1 MVNHTA
7 TPHYPLP
14 RGHGLPQPDARATL
28 GIRYELVFHPGPAL
42 GGAKY
47 VLPDSSGRAAL
58 PGWVPG
64 QQGPHEG
71 PLVTEYAAAL
81 VPDAVRL
88 DEVRVAA
95 EQGTVLLVGGETGEA
110 EQRQGL
116 IAGSLGR
123 QEVAVV
129 HAAM

>member
-1 MVNHTA
+1 MRV
-7 TPHYPLP
+7 
-14 RGHGLPQPDARATL
+14 RATWQL
-28 GIRYELVFHPGPAL
+28 RTGC
-42 GGAKY
+42 
-47 VLPDSSGRAAL
+47 L
-58 PGWVPG
+58 PGCVPW

-71 PLVTEYAAAL
+71 PLVTEHAATV

-95 EQGTVLLVGGETGEA
+95 EQDTVLLIGGEAGEA

-129 HAAM
+129 LAGSMTYSTTQVIMPQASGALPAEPIARSAAEACVSRKH

>member
-1 MVNHTA
+1 MRV
-7 TPHYPLP
+7 
-14 RGHGLPQPDARATL
+14 RATWQL
-28 GIRYELVFHPGPAL
+28 RTGC
-42 GGAKY
+42 
-47 VLPDSSGRAAL
+47 LPSC
-58 PGWVPG
+58 VPW

-71 PLVTEYAAAL
+71 PLVTEHAATV
-81 VPDAVRL
+81 VPDTVRL

-95 EQGTVLLVGGETGEA
+95 EQDTVLLIGGEAGEA

-129 HAAM
+129 LAAMGIDQLDPPAAEALRPRSLPDR